1 MYLMLALVA
10 VALQL
15 VQSAGADETDGCL
28 LALRAACPNSPADHG
43 TDGSG
48 CDACRVGASLAA
60 GCSQAVVRSYC
71 TRERPSTSGA
81 DPADFSSAGIFV
93 DCSRGR
99 DTAAG
104 SRPSAAFATVNRALA
119 VLQARG
125 RNMAALPLYAVICC
139 HSSGLPI

>member
-48 CDACRVGASLAA
+48 CDACRVGAGLAA
-60 GCSQAVVRSYC
+60 GCSQAEVRSYC
-71 TRERPSTSGA
+71 ARERPSTSGV

-119 VLQARG
+119 ALQARG

-139 HSSGLPI
+139 HSAGLPI